1 MPDEKMPQQKPDMG
15 KQQPMQKPQQQDPT
29 QAKPGA
35 GDMGKKP
42 Q

>member
-15 KQQPMQKPQQQDPT
+15 KQAPLQKPQQQDAGA
-29 QAKPGA
+29 AKPGA
-35 GDMGKKP
+35 DQAKKP

>member
-1 MPDEKMPQQKPDMG
+1 MPNEKMPQQKPGMG
-15 KQQPMQKPQQQDPT
+15 KQQPMQKPQQQDPM

-35 GDMGKKP
+35 GQQTKKP